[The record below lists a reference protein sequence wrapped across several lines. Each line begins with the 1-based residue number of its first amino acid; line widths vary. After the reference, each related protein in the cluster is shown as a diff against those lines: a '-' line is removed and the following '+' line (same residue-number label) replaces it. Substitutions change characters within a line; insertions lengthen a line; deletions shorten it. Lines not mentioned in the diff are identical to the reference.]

1 MSSEGLT
8 LFVRNDNVRVDNDFI
23 LWAQSY
29 VSCARCNFKVL
40 FQFDIR
46 IVTFFVESDDGVF
59 QGAYDEECACLDFL
73 VFSYF
78 SYALEQVVAFI
89 KSSEMNLFYS
99 TCQHCFS
106 PMATCL
112 AAPTLKG

>member
-8 LFVRNDNVRVDNDFI
+8 LFVRNDNMRVDNDFI

-40 FQFDIR
+40 FQFDICM
-46 IVTFFVESDDGVF
+46 VSFFVESDDGVF

-73 VFSYF
+73 FFSYF
-78 SYALEQVVAFI
+78 SYRLKQVVAFL
-89 KSSEMNLFYS
+89 KSSEMHLFYS
-99 TCQHCFS
+99 SRQHYFS
-106 PMATCL
+106 PMA
-112 AAPTLKG
+112 